1 MPLIYDIKVRKYLFD
16 LTFKK
21 YNNPKNRSDVTDHS
35 LSFNLND
42 YMINL
47 EDYLMDDWKWTIL
60 SNDGIDTNFQ
70 SVHEDYY
77 GPKYGSICFPYAGNY
92 CRYERDFHAGDSW
105 SIGCYFRIS
114 QLGLEAYRNNNDVNY
129 INGFTWTDGGDNTW
143 ELRVINA
150 TNDNIDEYGAAVYL
164 NSKPIVN
171 CPYGWRPD
179 EWLHIVAQY
188 DSLSETD
195 QNLTLFLNGV
205 KANSTNMRNYIPYHQ
220 LRDITADKKFLS
232 DICTFKNVTFGWTQK
247 TFSGIIPFYL
257 DDLFL
262 CSTSVFTK
270 NNNPI
275 PNRRMMELYPPMEI
289 RRKYYYSGHKRVN
302 GASNFYQH
310 SNSTMDKLQGGD

>member
-1 MPLIYDIKVRKYLFD
+1 
-16 LTFKK
+16 
-21 YNNPKNRSDVTDHS
+21 
-35 LSFNLND
+35 
-42 YMINL
+42 
-47 EDYLMDDWKWTIL
+47 
-60 SNDGIDTNFQ
+60 
-70 SVHEDYY
+70 
-77 GPKYGSICFPYAGNY
+77 
-92 CRYERDFHAGDSW
+92 
-105 SIGCYFRIS
+105 
-114 QLGLEAYRNNNDVNY
+114 
-129 INGFTWTDGGDNTW
+129 
-143 ELRVINA
+143 
-150 TNDNIDEYGAAVYL
+150 
-164 NSKPIVN
+164 
-171 CPYGWRPD
+171 
-179 EWLHIVAQY
+179 
-188 DSLSETD
+188 
-195 QNLTLFLNGV
+195 
-205 KANSTNMRNYIPYHQ
+205 MRNYIPYHQ